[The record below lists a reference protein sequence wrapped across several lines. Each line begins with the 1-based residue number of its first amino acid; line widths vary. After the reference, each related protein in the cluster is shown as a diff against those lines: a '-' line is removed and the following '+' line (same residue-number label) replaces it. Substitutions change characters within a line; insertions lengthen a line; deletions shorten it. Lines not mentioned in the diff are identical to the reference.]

1 MPDNNQ
7 ENSVYRQVDGLY
19 NKKINPIPKPEVQTS
34 INNDTSIINNI
45 VNEGSANAIDL
56 NAIESF
62 TNISRSR
69 DQLYSLLEAMCQDS
83 TISAV
88 LETYAEDATEPNEQG
103 RKVWVESDEAD
114 VQKYV
119 DFLLRSL
126 EIDKNVYRWVYGL
139 CE

>member
-88 LETYAEDATEPNEQG
+88 LET
-103 RKVWVESDEAD
+103 
-114 VQKYV
+114 
-119 DFLLRSL
+119 
-126 EIDKNVYRWVYGL
+126 
-139 CE
+139 